1 MCILVSRQYSFQEL
15 EKWINDSKDGFVY
28 FTFGSMVTIETF
40 PREFL
45 NILYASL
52 GKIAPIRVL
61 MKIPNPE
68 KLPSGLPENIYM
80 SPWMP
85 QIKILSESFYENYK
99 IVQYVNTILS

>member
-1 MCILVSRQYSFQEL
+1 
-15 EKWINDSKDGFVY
+15 
-28 FTFGSMVTIETF
+28 MVMIETF

-52 GKIAPIRVL
+52 SKIAPIRVL

-68 KLPSGLPENIYM
+68 KLPPGLPKNIYM

-99 IVQYVNTILS
+99 IVQYVNIILS